1 MKNEEE
7 EEERT
12 CLYCGGVVASLALPI
27 LTTKVYINIQKLR
40 HRHEQETASTSTIFS
55 YLSPDNGGKMILEL
69 IIIYQTYYY
78 FLFKM
83 LC

>member
-27 LTTKVYINIQKLR
+27 LTTKVYINIRSCDIAMSRKQPRQVQFLV
-40 HRHEQETASTSTIFS
+40 IC
-55 YLSPDNGGKMILEL
+55 LL
-69 IIIYQTYYY
+69 I
-78 FLFKM
+78 M
-83 LC
+83 EER

>member
-55 YLSPDNGGKMILEL
+55 YLSPDNGGKDDFR
-69 IIIYQTYYY
+69 TYYLLDLLL
-78 FLFKM
+78 LFFI
-83 LC
+83 